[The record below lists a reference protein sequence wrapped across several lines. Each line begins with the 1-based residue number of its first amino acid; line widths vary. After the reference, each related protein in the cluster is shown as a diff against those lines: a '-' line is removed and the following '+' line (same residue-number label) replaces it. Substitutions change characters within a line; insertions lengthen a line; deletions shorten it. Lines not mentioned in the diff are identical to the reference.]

1 MAKPVQSSPLL
12 LAVLLLL
19 SPEATAGGAG
29 KQLPLGG
36 RTPSLAGC
44 RGTIA
49 ESLGDEELDLGT
61 VVSRRVLATSS
72 YISYGALR
80 TDTTPCSQP
89 GASYYNCP
97 SGAQSNPYSRSCSA
111 ITQCRS

>member
-19 SPEATAGGAG
+19 STAAAASGSG
-29 KQLPLGG
+29 KQPPLGWI
-36 RTPSLAGC
+36 PSLARC
-44 RGTIA
+44 RGTIM
-49 ESLGDEELDLGT
+49 ECLGDEKLDLGA

-80 TDTTPCSQP
+80 ADTTPCSQP
-89 GASYYNCP
+89 GASYYNCQ